1 MEVLKTYEAKG
12 IDSSPSLKDNTNSHA
27 NVDGEMTGVRVKL
40 KISQFYKENYSH
52 LIKAESGRVF
62 FGEKHTDWFSNTK

>member
-12 IDSSPSLKDNTNSHA
+12 IDSSPSLKDNT

-52 LIKAESGRVF
+52 LIKAESGRDF
-62 FGEKHTDWFSNTK
+62 FREKHTDWFSNTK